1 MARAA
6 LKNFQENLR
15 PPIRTLAFIYFLFGS
30 IVIAIWAALPSPA
43 TLIAFIASIFLL
55 ALAARS
61 LSSKISV
68 DDGVLTVGKANIET
82 KYISNVILLDKI
94 EMALERTVRIDPA
107 AFLALKFWESKGV
120 KIILQ
125 DERDSTPY
133 WLITTKR
140 GKELAAAILQNP

>member
-15 PPIRTLAFIYFLFGS
+15 PPIRTLAFIYFLLGS

>member
-15 PPIRTLAFIYFLFGS
+15 PPIRTLAFIYFLLGS

-82 KYISNVILLDKI
+82 KYISNVILLDKK

-107 AFLALKFWESKGV
+107 AYLALKFWESKGV

-140 GKELAAAILQNP
+140 GKELAAAILQNS

>member
-15 PPIRTLAFIYFLFGS
+15 PPIRTLAFIYFLLGS
-30 IVIAIWAALPSPA
+30 IVIAIWAALPPPA
-43 TLIAFIASIFLL
+43 TLIAFIASNFLL

-82 KYISNVILLDKI
+82 KYISNVILLDKK

-107 AFLALKFWESKGV
+107 AYLALKFWESKGV

>member
-1 MARAA
+1 MARAE

-15 PPIRTLAFIYFLFGS
+15 PTIRTLAFIYFLLGS
-30 IVIAIWAALPSPA
+30 IVIAIWAALPPPA

-82 KYISNVILLDKI
+82 KYISNVILLDKK

-107 AFLALKFWESKGV
+107 AYLALKFWESKGV